1 MNLDWFVCRQ
11 KNICYSIQGIVR
23 GMQAVSSVKEGSIL
37 CAEIIRKNGRI
48 CNDLVGYAAARVEEM
63 R

>member
-1 MNLDWFVCRQ
+1 
-11 KNICYSIQGIVR
+11 
-23 GMQAVSSVKEGSIL
+23 MQAVSSVKEGSIL